1 MRLSLKDQMKLGK
14 RNDAIFAFYCR
25 GWSHQR
31 IAERYGLST
40 ARINQII
47 MAMKLENP
55 RYKKAA

>member
-1 MRLSLKDQMKLGK
+1 MKLGK
-14 RNDAIFAFYCR
+14 RNDALFAFYCR